1 MAARKMQASPVE
13 DPPGRRPFAPDRILF
28 QVSPRQWASPGFPA
42 PGQQFIE
49 ARGSVIVDP
58 MQHVGEPSLRV
69 DVVELGGD
77 DQAIEK
83 SGALSATI
91 GSGEQPG
98 LAPQRQA
105 TQRSFG
111 RVVTRLLSPEGL
123 LVGITF
129 TPQMRKEK

>member
-1 MAARKMQASPVE
+1 
-13 DPPGRRPFAPDRILF
+13 
-28 QVSPRQWASPGFPA
+28 
-42 PGQQFIE
+42 
-49 ARGSVIVDP
+49 

-111 RVVTRLLSPEGL
+111 AIVVVTK
-123 LVGITF
+123 
-129 TPQMRKEK
+129 PQANFPDSAIPVARC